1 MGSMIS
7 IHKIS
12 ARKMHTISE
21 VVILLG
27 LFFISYGVFFDIN
40 LITLGVISIMCG
52 SCISIISMRSYQE
65 LVEAEFS
72 DDV

>member
-1 MGSMIS
+1 
-7 IHKIS
+7 
-12 ARKMHTISE
+12 MHTISE

-40 LITLGVISIMCG
+40 LISVGVISMMCG

-65 LVEAEFS
+65 LVEEEVS

>member
-1 MGSMIS
+1 MDAMVSMD
-7 IHKIS
+7 KIS

-21 VVILLG
+21 IVILLG

-40 LITLGVISIMCG
+40 LISLGVISMMCG

-65 LVEAEFS
+65 LVDDEVS